1 MKKFIL
7 ILGLAYAH
15 TTSAQST
22 NQAVTTDTSIQ
33 SRLIKMEEKVNKQE
47 EQLKALE
54 TENRMMKKDRSAKR
68 SEARRKKVSVSRQG
82 SKQVVVE

>member
-7 ILGLAYAH
+7 ILGLAYVQ
-15 TTSAQST
+15 TTLAQST
-22 NQAVTTDTSIQ
+22 SQAVTTDTSIQ
-33 SRLIKMEEKVNKQE
+33 SRLIQMEEKVNRQE

-54 TENRMMKKDRSAKR
+54 NENRSMKKERSAKK

>member
-1 MKKFIL
+1 MKKLIL

-15 TTSAQST
+15 SVSAQT
-22 NQAVTTDTSIQ
+22 ANQAVASDTTIQ
-33 SRLIKMEEKVNKQE
+33 SRLIKMEERVNKQE

-54 TENRMMKKDRSAKR
+54 TENRLIKKERTEKR
-68 SEARRKKVSVSRQG
+68 AEARRKKVSVSRQG